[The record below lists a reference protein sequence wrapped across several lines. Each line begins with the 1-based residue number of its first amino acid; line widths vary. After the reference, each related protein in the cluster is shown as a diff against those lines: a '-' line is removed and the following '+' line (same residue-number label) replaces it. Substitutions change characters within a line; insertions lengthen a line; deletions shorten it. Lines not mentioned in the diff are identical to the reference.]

1 MLASFQSFA
10 LCYLVIAGFSASQ
23 QLMLSDVDYFIN
35 SRRIQVFLSFN
46 IVGVFVFFYLL
57 FCVFQFGIVSFV
69 EFFILHTPKSDVKC
83 CTLLHKVKSYPSV
96 FTYNCVSVFSIFCI
110 VFVFFYLVFCV
121 FQFVIV
127 SFVEFFILH
136 TPKSDVKCCTLLH
149 KVKSY
154 PSVFTYNCVS
164 VFSIFCIVSF
174 GNCSFLHTTAIGVK

>member
-23 QLMLSDVDYFIN
+23 QLMLSDVDYFMN
-35 SRRIQVFLSFN
+35 SRRS
-46 IVGVFVFFYLL
+46 IVGVFVFFYLV

-69 EFFILHTPKSDVKC
+69 EFFILHTP
-83 CTLLHKVKSYPSV
+83 
-96 FTYNCVSVFSIFCI
+96 
-110 VFVFFYLVFCV
+110 
-121 FQFVIV
+121 
-127 SFVEFFILH
+127 E
-136 TPKSDVKCCTLLH
+136 SDVKCCTLLH

-174 GNCSFLHTTAIGVK
+174 GNCSFLHATAIDVK

>member
-10 LCYLVIAGFSASQ
+10 LGYLVIAGFSASQ

-46 IVGVFVFFYLL
+46 IVGVFVFFYLV
-57 FCVFQFGIVSFV
+57 FCVFQFG
-69 EFFILHTPKSDVKC
+69 
-83 CTLLHKVKSYPSV
+83 
-96 FTYNCVSVFSIFCI
+96 
-110 VFVFFYLVFCV
+110 
-121 FQFVIV
+121 IV

-174 GNCSFLHTTAIGVK
+174 GNCSFLHTTAIDVKWYTLLYTLKPYPSVLTYKRSFPQS